1 MVSVNG
7 YFLTKNL
14 LTTSSLYH
22 TFEIAM
28 HIGKKFL
35 NVLLLCVTC
44 AVNSSQLFSQ
54 DFEHKKNAQSI
65 DIYQDGE
72 LVTTYHYRS
81 GSKPIFWP
89 LIGPDGKKFS
99 RDYPMVPDSKDEEHD
114 HPHHRSIWMT
124 FGEVN
129 EHDLWAEG
137 KGKGVVCQVGD
148 PEVMVS
154 KGKLTLLA
162 KHLWKGGVKD
172 VSSVSTSLTDGCTES
187 AETLASCDAT
197 YVIHGTKD
205 ERIMDFF
212 YVLTASQ
219 DLHFGDTKEG
229 MFAIRVPE
237 PMRADKAG
245 GHILSS
251 EGRKDGEAWGYPARW
266 VDYSGRVESNL
277 DKTYGV
283 AILVHPNTFQAGGRW
298 HVRTYGLFAH
308 NPFGVKDFP
317 KWDSGAGTQLNGGI
331 RSEGYHLAAG
341 QSLNFAY
348 RVILHRNAWSAAEAE
363 ERFSA
368 FAEE

>member
-1 MVSVNG
+1 MHKGKV
-7 YFLTKNL
+7 FLT
-14 LTTSSLYH
+14 
-22 TFEIAM
+22 
-28 HIGKKFL
+28 
-35 NVLLLCVTC
+35 VLLIYVTF
-44 AVNSSQLFSQ
+44 VINSPQLHSQ
-54 DFEHKKNAQSI
+54 DFEIKKNAQSI
-65 DIYQDGE
+65 DIYQDAE
-72 LVTTYHYRS
+72 LITTYHYRS

-114 HPHHRSIWMT
+114 HPHHRSVWMT

-148 PEVMVS
+148 PEVVVS
-154 KGKLTLLA
+154 NGKLTLLA

-229 MFAIRVPE
+229 MFAIRIPE

-266 VDYSGRVESNL
+266 VDYSGRVERNS
-277 DKTYGV
+277 DKIYGI
-283 AILVHPNTFQAGGRW
+283 AILVHPDSFQANGRW

-308 NPFGVKDFP
+308 DPFGVKDFP
-317 KWDSGAGTQLNGGI
+317 KLDTASSSLNDASPKIGG
-331 RSEGYHLAAG
+331 YKLAAG
-341 QSLNFAY
+341 ESLSFAY
-348 RVILHRNAWSAAEAE
+348 RVILHRNTWSAAEAE

-368 FAEE
+368 FTEK